1 MLRRPL
7 LLPLPSAATTCLHAV
22 AGSRSQQSLQPMTR
36 SAAAAAAAAA
46 GDSDGGVVP
55 LPPKPRQTFSFC
67 RMCGGPIE
75 LAMPEGDTLWR
86 HVCQKCSFVD
96 YQNPRLVVGVIV
108 LHDGKV
114 LLCRRGIEPQRG
126 LWTVPAGYLECGES
140 SAEGA
145 ARECLEEAGA
155 HVEIDGPFCH
165 YDIPAISQAYLLFRG
180 RLAAPFTFAAQLPE
194 SLEARLFAPDQIPF
208 DQLAFS
214 SVSIALKS
222 YLQDL
227 SSGRTTVHHGV
238 IQKAPGSSPNDPGSF
253 RLVDSFELCGDVGV
267 ANGSAGS

>member
-1 MLRRPL
+1 MAAR
-7 LLPLPSAATTCLHAV
+7 LP
-22 AGSRSQQSLQPMTR
+22 GR
-36 SAAAAAAAAA
+36 SA
-46 GDSDGGVVP
+46 GGNRCFSVPPHRSEGLSHGPLASTCSVP
-55 LPPKPRQTFSFC
+55 LCSR
-67 RMCGGPIE
+67 
-75 LAMPEGDTLWR
+75 
-86 HVCQKCSFVD
+86 QKCSFVD

-214 SVSIALKS
+214 SVSIALKRCA
-222 YLQDL
+222 
-227 SSGRTTVHHGV
+227 GGV
-238 IQKAPGSSPNDPGSF
+238 VLRGYAAEWLNG
-253 RLVDSFELCGDVGV
+253 GDVK
-267 ANGSAGS
+267 